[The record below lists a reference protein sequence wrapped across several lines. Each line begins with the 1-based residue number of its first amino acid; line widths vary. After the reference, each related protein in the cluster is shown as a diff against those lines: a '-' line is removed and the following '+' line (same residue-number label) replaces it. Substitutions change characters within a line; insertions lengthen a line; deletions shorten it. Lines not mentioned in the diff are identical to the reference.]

1 MSIASTTT
9 APARA
14 SAADPLGYDMK
25 VGADLDPSG
34 RSATGLVLVEAAIL
48 HRLQE
53 DRISMVGAPGDEID
67 FGENVRAWVGEALS
81 NDALAAK
88 TPRVEEVLRRDVR
101 IADLTVRITRAT
113 GADASRWDLLVQ
125 VRATTI
131 TGQTIDRIVG
141 VSSVTVEF
149 LAAGR

>member
-1 MSIASTTT
+1 MSLASYTT
-9 APARA
+9 ARPAA
-14 SAADPLGYDMK
+14 SAADPLGFDMK

-34 RSATGLVLVEAAIL
+34 RSATGLELVEDAIL

-53 DRISMVGAPGDEID
+53 DRISMIGAPGDEID

-81 NDALAAK
+81 DEALAAK

-101 IADLTVRITRAT
+101 IADLTVRITKAT

-125 VRATTI
+125 VLGVTI
-131 TGQTIDRIVG
+131 SGQTIDRIVG
-141 VSSVTVEF
+141 ASSLTVEF